1 MNYFELGVL
10 SPEAKRLLAPM
21 FFPFDDD
28 ASLVF
33 CPFSTCYFFS
43 FFSSQVFHIC
53 KNIRNFVVYIYKN
66 EAGVMLTWLNYRQV
80 MILST
85 KQLTKI

>member
-33 CPFSTCYFFS
+33 CPFSTCYFF
-43 FFSSQVFHIC
+43 FLFLALKCFT
-53 KNIRNFVVYIYKN
+53 FVKILETLMYIYKN